1 MERRSESNAHGEL
14 RPRSHNAPSCRHRRR
29 CLRLRPAYPFPGHRV
44 TLITYR
50 CMSLTSTNTLLNLR
64 IGTPGANEYTTI
76 SIGLGFVPTTLRR
89 RRSRIVPVHPSEKML
104 RSSGYGILGVRRHGG
119 GCTFRRD
126 DVAPWPT
133 NRRLATMIISCR
145 CNTCVFYGSPEATG
159 QHIGLIMSAV
169 WGVDGDSKYSSA
181 ERRMVWQ

>member
-1 MERRSESNAHGEL
+1 MARLPVTRRH
-14 RPRSHNAPSCRHRRR
+14 SCLLIMRIR
-29 CLRLRPAYPFPGHRV
+29 FPGSCV
-44 TLITYR
+44 TPTSDNCIP
-50 CMSLTSTNTLLNLR
+50 MTSTNTPMSKW
-64 IGTPGANEYTTI
+64 IGAPRANEWNTYQLV
-76 SIGLGFVPTTLRR
+76 SDCSNHACVDVVPG
-89 RRSRIVPVHPSEKML
+89 PSGAVTSWVF

-119 GCTFRRD
+119 DCTFRRD

-145 CNTCVFYGSPEATG
+145 CNTCVFYGSPDATG